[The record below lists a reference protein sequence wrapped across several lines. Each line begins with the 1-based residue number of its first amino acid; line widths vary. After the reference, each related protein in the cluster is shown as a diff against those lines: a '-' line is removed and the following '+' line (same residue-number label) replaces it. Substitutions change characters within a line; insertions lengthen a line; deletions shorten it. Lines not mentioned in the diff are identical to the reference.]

1 VNGARGFVHSFEYD
15 TKKGKTEKLKRI
27 WVCFPNKATGS
38 FLREDMKRKGITN
51 KENPLAVPIS
61 EIKLTFEIPRIKIKV
76 TRSQF
81 LMVICL
87 CMTSYKSQ
95 GQTLQSAILDFKEA
109 MSKHGT
115 FYVGATRVR
124 TSEGLF
130 VRNFST
136 SQIMCREDVK
146 KELKI
151 LQKNRKYTFSKT
163 YLETKI
169 WENET
174 EYKIAYLNINGFYH
188 NMKNFDK
195 DLNLSSLSFVC
206 IAETKLISSIA
217 DENINSQLE
226 NFEIIG
232 REDAYTSDDVA
243 HMGMVVLQNK
253 WMNIPETEITF
264 STESLTSAKIQYV
277 KLNILGEISIIFV
290 YVNKTPGMLETKEIA
305 NKLKNED
312 ATFLIG
318 DMNIDP
324 HNEDGHEKI
333 CVLSNSLEMQQIN
346 RESTRNNTTLD
357 LIFRKEMKELDFM
370 PFTYENM
377 YSDHSTVGFRF
388 CKDGIISDNYKEHK
402 LNIQDKQF
410 LKKTTIDQMTKESE
424 TTEDNTIKTEMG
436 TTEKDKGTKQKQKTR
451 KQKKHQ
457 TNTLFE
463 ENEADPVVMDCRL
476 DTARLS
482 NIRKLLNGEWVD
494 CHVINCYF
502 FLISKQYANVFT
514 IDSWFNEDFKTKEYK
529 MIDRRFKDDNL
540 FNHNLWLIPI
550 NCNNRHWFLIT
561 VDITCIGENKVEFK
575 IYDSLGD
582 QESWKRA
589 LEETKMNEFIQWKFR
604 KTFDMEEA
612 SLEFSLIDMY
622 SEIPQQDNSIDCGVY
637 TILYAKYLAAGQV
650 FSFTQDMRKFRK
662 KIYEEIK
669 TEKLEDIIW
678 DDEEDLELPAN
689 FTEYENECRPRTK
702 GKPKLYRSEENLD
715 RGKQSTSQKHN
726 FGDEFNSNEN
736 QNKKRRKSEPNLY
749 TSQILSN
756 EGLKI
761 YKFEN
766 PGTNL
771 CFSNAVASVILN
783 IKGFQDMLEGDIP
796 TLNQNSVCKE
806 LKKLSQVPNNTNS
819 STKNLRRKIQEK
831 CVENQQNT
839 KRFDNN
845 RQHDAAEFLNSL
857 LEHML
862 YDEIEV
868 MNRLF
873 GRTQE
878 RLFCMNNNCNA
889 VDHSPSNV
897 VNILALPIVGTTLHM
912 CLDAYFNQ
920 HQIQRN
926 CPHCDSQ
933 SASQVTEYT
942 DEPTVLIFQLNRFNY
957 SDKYKRII
965 KMHNQIDV
973 ATMIQ
978 LPTGAL
984 FEIVGAIFH
993 SGPTTSSGHYTAAI
1007 YCRERN
1013 SFYYC
1018 NDERI
1023 TEIDSLLEEEY
1034 SKTVYLVIYEKK

>member
-1 VNGARGFVHSFEYD
+1 
-15 TKKGKTEKLKRI
+15 
-27 WVCFPNKATGS
+27 
-38 FLREDMKRKGITN
+38 
-51 KENPLAVPIS
+51 
-61 EIKLTFEIPRIKIKV
+61 
-76 TRSQF
+76 
-81 LMVICL
+81 
-87 CMTSYKSQ
+87 
-95 GQTLQSAILDFKEA
+95 
-109 MSKHGT
+109 
-115 FYVGATRVR
+115 
-124 TSEGLF
+124 LF

-146 KELKI
+146 KELQI

-195 DLNLSSLSFVC
+195 DLNLSNLSFVC
-206 IAETKLISSIA
+206 IAETKLISSIE
-217 DENINSQLE
+217 DENMNSQLE

-232 REDAYTSDDVA
+232 REDAYTADNVA
-243 HMGMVVLQNK
+243 HMGMLVLQNK

-264 STESLTSAKIQYV
+264 STVSLTSAKIQYV
-277 KLNILGEISIIFV
+277 KLNILGKMSTIFV
-290 YVNKTPGMLETKEIA
+290 YVNKTPSMLETEEIA

-312 ATFLIG
+312 ATFILG
-318 DMNIDP
+318 DFNIDP
-324 HNEDGHEKI
+324 QNEDGHRKI
-333 CVLSNSLEMQQIN
+333 CLLSNTLDMQQIN

-357 LIFRKEMKELDFM
+357 LIFRKQMNELDFM
-370 PFTYENM
+370 PCIFENF
-377 YSDHSTVGFRF
+377 YSDHSTVGFRY
-388 CKDGIISDNYKEHK
+388 CKDGVISKEYKEYEIR
-402 LNIQDKQF
+402 IQDKQF
-410 LKKTTIDQMTKESE
+410 LKKTTIDQMTNESE
-424 TTEDNTIKTEMG
+424 TAEDKTIKTEKG
-436 TTEKDKGTKQKQKTR
+436 TTKEEKNPKNTKNSR
-451 KQKKHQ
+451 KQKKHP
-457 TNTLFE
+457 TDTLSE
-463 ENEADPVVMDCRL
+463 ENEADTVVMDCRL

-482 NIRKLLNGEWVD
+482 NIRKLLFGEWVD
-494 CHVINCYF
+494 CHVINCYL
-502 FLISKQYANVFT
+502 FLISKQFANVYT
-514 IDSWFNEDFKTKEYK
+514 MDSWFNGDLKTKEYE

-550 NCNNRHWFLIT
+550 NCNNRHWFLLT
-561 VDITCIGENKVEFK
+561 VDITCVSENKIEFK

-582 QESWKRA
+582 LESWKKT
-589 LEETKMNEFIQWKFR
+589 LEETKIKEFIIWKFK
-604 KTFDMEEA
+604 KTYNIEEA
-612 SLEFSLIDMY
+612 PLEFRTIDLY
-622 SEIPQQDNSIDCGVY
+622 LEIPQQDNSIDCGVFA
-637 TILYAKYLAAGQV
+637 LMYAKYLAAGKR
-650 FSFTQDMRKFRK
+650 FSFGQDMRRFRK

-678 DDEEDLELPAN
+678 DDEEDFELPAN
-689 FTEYENECRPRTK
+689 FTEFENECRQKTM

-715 RGKQSTSQKHN
+715 RGKQNKSRKHN
-726 FGDEFNSNEN
+726 FGDEFTSNEN

-749 TSQILSN
+749 TSQFLSN

-771 CFSNAVASVILN
+771 CFSNAVTSVILN

-796 TLNQNSVCKE
+796 TLNQNAVCKE
-806 LKKLSQVPNNTNS
+806 LKKLSQLPNNTNS
-819 STKNLRRKIQEK
+819 STKNLRRKIQDK

-845 RQHDAAEFLNSL
+845 RQHDVAEFLNSL

-878 RLFCMNNNCNA
+878 RLFCMNNECNA
-889 VDHSPSNV
+889 ADHSPSNM
-897 VNILALPIVGTTLHM
+897 VNIVALPIVGTTLHM

-942 DEPTVLIFQLNRFNY
+942 VEPTVLIFQLNRFNY
-957 SDKYKRII
+957 SETYKRTI
-965 KMHNQIDV
+965 KLHNKIDV

-978 LPTGAL
+978 LPTGAW

-993 SGPTTSSGHYTAAI
+993 SGPTPSSGHYTTAI
-1007 YCRERN
+1007 YCRER
-1013 SFYYC
+1013 STFYYC

-1023 TEIDSLLEEEY
+1023 SEIDSLLEEEY
-1034 SKTVYLVIYEKK
+1034 TSTVYMVIYEKK